1 MQLRTERLVLRG
13 WRPSDLEPFAAM
25 NADPRVMR
33 FMPSLL
39 TREQS
44 DAYAARIADHLVVEL
59 EGDFIGVTGLS
70 RPTFEAH
77 FISCVEIGWRF
88 RADFHNR
95 GYATEAARAVLAH
108 GFEEMGLDEIVSF
121 TVPHNLPSRRV
132 MEKLGMRFE
141 GEFDHPRLPE
151 GHELRRHVL
160 YRIKRASS

>member
-1 MQLRTERLVLRG
+1 MRG
-13 WRPSDLEPFAAM
+13 WQPSDLDAFATM

-44 DAYAARIADHLVVEL
+44 DAYAARISAHFVVEL
-59 EGDFIGVTGLS
+59 EGDFIGVTGLT

-77 FISCVEIGWRF
+77 FTPCVEISWRF
-88 RADFHNR
+88 HADFHNR
-95 GYATEAARAVLAH
+95 GYATEAARAVLAY
-108 GFEEMGLDEIVSF
+108 GFGPLDLDEIVAF

-132 MEKLGMRFE
+132 MEKLGMRFD
-141 GEFDHPRLPE
+141 GEFDHPRLPD

>member
-1 MQLRTERLVLRG
+1 MLRTERLILRA
-13 WRPSDLEPFAAM
+13 WRPPDLDAFASM
-25 NADPRVMR
+25 NADARVMR

-44 DAYAARIADHLVVEL
+44 DAYAARISDHFVVDLDGE
-59 EGDFIGVTGLS
+59 FIGVTGLS

-77 FISCVEIGWRF
+77 FTPCVEISWRF

-95 GYATEAARAVLAH
+95 GYATEAALAVLGH
-108 GFEEMGLDEIVSF
+108 GFDALGIYEIVSF

-132 MEKLGMRFE
+132 MDKLGMRLD
-141 GEFDHPRLPE
+141 GEFDHPRLPD

>member
-1 MQLRTERLVLRG
+1 MLRG
-13 WRPSDLEPFAAM
+13 WRISDLETFAAM

-44 DAYAARIADHLVVEL
+44 DAYATRIADHFVVEL
-59 EGDFIGVTGLS
+59 DDEFIGVTGLS
-70 RPTFEAH
+70 RPTFGAH
-77 FISCVEIGWRF
+77 FTPCVEIGWRF

-95 GYATEAARAVLAH
+95 GYATEAARAVLAY
-108 GFEEMGLDEIVSF
+108 GFEMGLDEIVSF

-160 YRIKRASS
+160 YRIKRASSW

>member
-1 MQLRTERLVLRG
+1 MLRTERLILRA
-13 WRPSDLEPFAAM
+13 WLPEDLDAFAGM

-44 DAYAARIADHLVVEL
+44 DAYAVRIADHFVVEL
-59 EGDFIGVTGLS
+59 DGEFIGVTGLS

-77 FISCVEIGWRF
+77 FTPCVEISWRF

-108 GFEEMGLDEIVSF
+108 GFEALGIDEIVSF
-121 TVPHNLPSRRV
+121 TVPHNLQSRRV
-132 MEKLGMRFE
+132 MEKLGMRFD
-141 GEFDHPRLPE
+141 GEFDHPRLPD

-160 YRIKRASS
+160 YRINRSSS

>member
-1 MQLRTERLVLRG
+1 MLRTERLILRA
-13 WRPSDLEPFAAM
+13 WLPEDLDAFAGM

-44 DAYAARIADHLVVEL
+44 DAYAVRIADHFVGEL
-59 EGDFIGVTGLS
+59 DGEFIGVTGLS

-77 FISCVEIGWRF
+77 FTPCVEISWRF

-108 GFEEMGLDEIVSF
+108 GFEALGIDEIVSF
-121 TVPHNLPSRRV
+121 TVPHNLQSRRV
-132 MEKLGMRFE
+132 MEKLGMRFD
-141 GEFDHPRLPE
+141 GEFDHPRLPD

-160 YRIKRASS
+160 YRINRSSS